1 MDGLKLTKWR
11 EDFEK
16 EAKTLQTKYDAFLL
30 PKKFNDIYRLEISES
45 QWLKL
50 VIEKDSLPKEIEDR
64 LVDILNKTQP
74 EDSV

>member
-16 EAKTLQTKYDAFLL
+16 EAKTLQTEYDAFLL
-30 PKKFNDIYRLEISES
+30 PKKFNETYRLEISES

-50 VIEKDSLPKEIEDR
+50 VIEKDSLPKGIEDR